1 MDTNKRIVIL
11 ASKLSKSFG
20 KKLNN
25 NDNDNDNDNDN
36 NNNNSN
42 NNNSNNNCYLDMGY
56 IIIIIS

>member
-11 ASKLSKSFG
+11 ASKPSKSFG

-42 NNNSNNNCYLDMGY
+42 NNNSNNNYYLDMGY